1 MKGTFFLSL
10 SNFHT
15 DTGHHLSLSLYFPSP
30 KALPLNLSSKTGE
43 RRVEILPTSFNTTQ
57 VSYVPHLLSYIFHIS
72 YISTLPPNFWVMKM
86 RERNYERFIELLTPP
101 SDVKLLCYIF
111 QLYEWGIKQFTQKDL
126 KYVENVERWTIIYS
140 LKRLQEKGF
149 VKVRGIAK
157 QPNSKMWMKVYE
169 LNEENE
175 IVQKLLELFRVVV
188 NGGENV

>member
-1 MKGTFFLSL
+1 M
-10 SNFHT
+10 
-15 DTGHHLSLSLYFPSP
+15 
-30 KALPLNLSSKTGE
+30 
-43 RRVEILPTSFNTTQ
+43 EILPISFNTTQ
-57 VSYVPHLLSYIFHIS
+57 VPSYLSPPS
-72 YISTLPPNFWVMKM
+72 TSTLPPNFWVMKM
-86 RERNYERFIELLTPP
+86 GKRNYERFVELLTPP

-149 VKVRGIAK
+149 VRVRGIAK

-169 LNEENE
+169 LNEENK

-188 NGGENV
+188 NGGESV

>member
-1 MKGTFFLSL
+1 
-10 SNFHT
+10 
-15 DTGHHLSLSLYFPSP
+15 
-30 KALPLNLSSKTGE
+30 
-43 RRVEILPTSFNTTQ
+43 
-57 VSYVPHLLSYIFHIS
+57 
-72 YISTLPPNFWVMKM
+72 MKM

>member
-10 SNFHT
+10 SFAPNT
-15 DTGHHLSLSLYFPSP
+15 HHLSLSLYFPSP
-30 KALPLNLSSKTGE
+30 KALPLNLSSKAGE
-43 RRVEILPTSFNTTQ
+43 WRVEILPTSFNTTQ

-111 QLYEWGIKQFTQKDL
+111 QLYEWGIKHFTQKDL

-149 VKVRGIAK
+149 VRVRGIAK

-175 IVQKLLELFRVVV
+175 IVQKLLELFRIVV
-188 NGGENV
+188 NGGEKV